1 MEILY
6 RIWYNAKKG
15 DINMSM
21 ENKEEFMENEKNT
34 NENQIPSMAIG
45 IETET
50 IEEEKPLK
58 KKKTKIILFAMCA
71 SLLVACSLLLY
82 FKLNENVFK
91 VEKMINNMGEI
102 TLDSKKD
109 IQKIEK
115 LYNELS
121 ESEKK
126 RVKNKKVLDKNKEI
140 YTGLLLDSFE
150 SSSVYK
156 QMKKIVE
163 SSMFMYNPEMNF
175 DKKEK
180 TLTINLSV
188 SSDIEDLLLYYPMLA
203 KPAWNQVVENLNALG
218 KSCYDLVKE
227 YEIDVVLQMYPQ
239 SSSYRKLFESL
250 NGETKFDVLD

>member
-1 MEILY
+1 MNMETNDQKY
-6 RIWYNAKKG
+6 
-15 DINMSM
+15 
-21 ENKEEFMENEKNT
+21 FEKNEEVI
-34 NENQIPSMAIG
+34 NDNQISDEDTG
-45 IETET
+45 VDSENIETEQPT
-50 IEEEKPLK
+50 K
-58 KKKTKIILFAMCA
+58 KKKTKKIVFILCVCLLVIC
-71 SLLVACSLLLY
+71 SLLVY

-109 IQKIEK
+109 IQKVEK
-115 LYNELS
+115 FYNELS

-140 YTGLLLDSFE
+140 YTDLLLDSFE
-150 SSSVYK
+150 TSAVYE
-156 QMKKIVE
+156 QMKKIVDT
-163 SSMFMYNPEMNF
+163 SMFLYNPEMTF

-188 SSDIEDLLLYYPMLA
+188 GSDIEDLLLYYPVLA
-203 KPAWNQVVENLNALG
+203 KPAWNQAVKNLNGLA
-218 KSCYDLVKE
+218 KSCYDLVAE

-239 SSSYRKLFESL
+239 SSSYVMLFESL